1 MQDETT
7 MERGEEIKVP
17 QWAQAEEKRAAKR
30 AAKAKPAVQS
40 YEERRAAGM
49 LSYEELCDHS
59 RAHVSDMDT
68 RRWDVGDDACAME
81 TKYGEATLASMARD
95 VNMNKTT
102 LASWKRVADYY
113 PEIIR
118 RRLLDN
124 LENLSYS
131 HYKDALRLKDIQ
143 KSVAWLEKCSE
154 EGWSPDQ
161 ASHKLTELLH
171 GPDEG
176 DDGDSGD
183 EDDTRDIPGTITN
196 VFKRDGSCIVE
207 MTIGLDDMAL
217 IASGARVTLKF
228 KD

>member
-1 MQDETT
+1 MDNETLVQ
-7 MERGEEIKVP
+7 GEEIQVP
-17 QWAQAEEKRAAKR
+17 QWAKVEEKRAEKR
-30 AAKAKPAVQS
+30 AYHRKPKVQT
-40 YEERRAAGM
+40 YEERRAAGL

-59 RAHVSDMDT
+59 RAHVTGMDT

-113 PEIIR
+113 PEILR

-131 HYKDALRLKDIQ
+131 HYKDAIRLKDIQ
-143 KSVAWLEKCSE
+143 KSVEWLEKCSE
-154 EGWSPDQ
+154 ESWSPDQ
-161 ASHKLTELLH
+161 ASHKLTAELS
-171 GPDEG
+171 GDPDDDDNGDG
-176 DDGDSGD
+176 DDS
-183 EDDTRDIPGTITN
+183 DTKDIPGTITS

-207 MTIGLDDMAL
+207 LTIGLDDMAL
-217 IASGARVTLKF
+217 VSSGARITIKLK
-228 KD
+228 D

>member
-1 MQDETT
+1 MDNDT
-7 MERGEEIKVP
+7 MVKGDEIKVP
-17 QWAQAEEKRAAKR
+17 QWAQAEERRAAKR
-30 AAKAKPAVQS
+30 AAKSKPAVQT
-40 YEERRAAGM
+40 YEERRAAGL
-49 LSYEELCDHS
+49 LSYEEICDHS
-59 RAHVSDMDT
+59 RQHITDIDT

-81 TKYGEATLASMARD
+81 TKYGEATLLGMARD

-113 PEIIR
+113 PEILR

-131 HYKDALRLKDIQ
+131 HYKDAIRLKDIQ
-143 KSVAWLEKCSE
+143 KSVAWLEKCSA

-171 GPDEG
+171 PDE
-176 DDGDSGD
+176 DGDGD
-183 EDDTRDIPGTITN
+183 GDASNTKNDIPGTITD

-207 MTIGLDDMAL
+207 LTIGLDDMAL
-217 IASGARVTLKF
+217 LRSGERITIKLK
-228 KD
+228 D

>member
-1 MQDETT
+1 MENET
-7 MERGEEIKVP
+7 MVQGEEFKVP
-17 QWAQAEEKRAAKR
+17 QWAQAEEKRAEKR
-30 AAKAKPAVQS
+30 AYNRKPKVQT
-40 YEERRAAGM
+40 YEERRAAGL

-59 RAHVSDMDT
+59 RQHVNDMDA

-81 TKYGEATLASMARD
+81 TKYGEATLLGMARD

-102 LASWKRVADYY
+102 LASWKRVAEYY
-113 PEIIR
+113 PEILR

-131 HYKDALRLKDIQ
+131 HYKDAIRLKDIQ

-171 GPDEG
+171 PDEDEGGEDG
-176 DDGDSGD
+176 DDS
-183 EDDTRDIPGTITN
+183 DTKNDIPGTITSI
-196 VFKRDGSCIVE
+196 FKRDGSCIVE
-207 MTIGLDDMAL
+207 LTIGLDDMAL
-217 IASGARVTLKF
+217 LSSGERITIKLK
-228 KD
+228 D